1 MIYNVSSQQTVNI
14 VKEIPSKSKILRIG
28 RLTILKHNCVFAA
41 DVFKEKTIG

>member
-14 VKEIPSKSKILRIG
+14 VKEIPSKSEISRVG
-28 RLTILKHNCVFAA
+28 RLTILRHSYVFVS

>member
-14 VKEIPSKSKILRIG
+14 VKEIPSKSKISRIG
-28 RLTILKHNCVFAA
+28 RLTILKHNCVFVA

>member
-14 VKEIPSKSKILRIG
+14 VAKIPPKSEVSRIG
-28 RLTILKHNCVFAA
+28 RLTILRHNCVFVS